1 MPIEIFKDRSVLAIT
16 GSDAGNLL
24 QGLVTANIDKIEDN
38 TVVPSALLTPQ
49 GKIAFDF
56 LMGKLDDGYFFD
68 MRSALVDDFQKRM
81 MLYKLRADVTI
92 APLEGWQPAA
102 VWNETPNISCAYRDE
117 RFKGDDDVARIYQS
131 ADFDIESGKFDDFR
145 IKNFVAESDG
155 DFEVNDVFP
164 HDVYLDLNG
173 GIDFKKGCYVGQEVV
188 SRMQHRSSAR
198 KRIALIQ
205 SDGKALASGQDIIAN
220 GKPIGKMGTVSDH
233 IGMAIIRV
241 DRYFDAI
248 SANHPVQ
255 VGDTDVTVTFPD
267 WAKDAIEPYKGASQP

>member
-1 MPIEIFKDRSVLAIT
+1 MPIEILKDRSVLAIT
-16 GSDAGNLL
+16 GPDAGNLL
-24 QGLVTANIDKIEDN
+24 QGLVTANIDKIDDN
-38 TVVPSALLTPQ
+38 SIVPSALLTPQ

-81 MLYKLRADVTI
+81 MLYKLRANVSIT
-92 APLEGWQPAA
+92 PLDGWQPAA
-102 VWNETPNISCAYRDE
+102 VWNEVPNPSGVYRDE

-131 ADFDIESGKFDDFR
+131 ADFDFESGKFDDIR

-220 GKPIGKMGTVSDH
+220 NKPIGKMGTVSNN

-255 VGDTDVTVTFPD
+255 IGDLDITVTFPD
-267 WAKDAIEPYKGASQP
+267 WAKDAIEPYKGAS

>member
-1 MPIEIFKDRSVLAIT
+1 MPIEILKDRSVLAIT
-16 GSDAGNLL
+16 GPDAGNLL

-56 LMGKLDDGYFFD
+56 LMGKLDGGYFFD
-68 MRSALVDDFQKRM
+68 MRSALVGDFQKRM

-92 APLEGWQPAA
+92 APLEDWQPAA
-102 VWNETPNISCAYRDE
+102 VWNETSNISGAYRDE
-117 RFKGDDDVARIYQS
+117 RFNSEDDVARIYQS
-131 ADFDIESGKFDDFR
+131 ADLDFESGKFDDIR

-198 KRIALIQ
+198 KRIALIR
-205 SDGKALASGQDIIAN
+205 SDDILLSSGQAIVAN
-220 GKPIGKMGTVSDH
+220 GKPIGNLGTVSDH
-233 IGMAIIRV
+233 IGLAIIRV

-255 VGDTDVTVTFPD
+255 IGDADITVTFPD
-267 WAKDAIEPYKGASQP
+267 WAEDAIKPYKGAS